1 MRPLYLRLSVTD
13 RCNLRCVYCRPGAGD
28 GAGRPTVPLD
38 DDELL
43 ALVDRVGRVASI
55 GKLRL
60 TGGEPLCRP
69 GLPRLVERLRALLP
83 GAQLCLTT
91 NGTLLTGAR
100 MEYLMEHGFHI
111 GVSLDGAR
119 RAHDLFRRYPSGRS
133 SHARVSKNLAA
144 AVKRYPPLEVIAVVD
159 PASGDWIDES
169 FEYIFDLGVRDLT
182 FNMNYEGDWTDEA
195 CDTFEAAVER
205 LGDAYLAR
213 YRQGHDFT
221 CNPIDAKIITRL
233 KEGYSCADQC
243 DFGCEEIA
251 ISPTGQMYPC
261 ERLVGMDD
269 DPKVQIGDIW
279 DGVDPKRRDALRNA
293 KNVTPTQCIECVLN
307 ARCMYWCGCVNYA
320 TTGRVDGVTGTLCW
334 NEQLFIKTAD
344 RVASALYK
352 EQNPVFLEKYYLSAG
367 SALARR
373 EAQST

>member
-1 MRPLYLRLSVTD
+1 MKLALFLNHA
-13 RCNLRCVYCRPGAGD
+13 CNLACDYCYNGEKFSRRMSWDVAKRTID
-28 GAGRPTVPLD
+28 
-38 DDELL
+38 L
-43 ALVDRVGRVASI
+43 ALSGPRRRSQI
-55 GKLRL
+55 SFF
-60 TGGEPLCRP
+60 GGEPLMEMPLLKRC
-69 GLPRLVERLRALLP
+69 VDYAERRAAELDRV
-83 GAQLCLTT
+83 ARFVVTT

-100 MEYLMEHGFHI
+100 MDYLLEHGFHM

-119 RAHDLFRRYPSGRS
+119 RAHDLYRRYPSGRS
-133 SHARVSKNLAA
+133 SHARVTKNLRE
-144 AVKRYPPLEVIAVVD
+144 AVRRYPPLEVIAVVD
-159 PASGDWIDES
+159 PASAAWVDEG
-169 FEYIFDLGVRDLT
+169 FTYIFDLGVRDLT
-182 FNMNYEGDWTDEA
+182 FNMNYEGDWSDEA
-195 CDTFEAAVER
+195 CDTLEASVAR

-251 ISPTGQMYPC
+251 ISPTGLMYPC

-279 DGVDPKRRDALRNA
+279 DGVDPKRRDALRDA
-293 KNVTPTQCIECVLN
+293 KNVVPAQCTGCVLQS
-307 ARCMYWCGCVNYA
+307 RCMYWCGCVNYA

-334 NEQLFIKTAD
+334 MEQLFIRTAD
-344 RVASALYK
+344 RVASVLYK

-373 EAQST
+373 EAQTE